1 MTRHGCLLHNYHRGI
16 SNGPISMPDGG
27 AMLHVNFNV
36 AMSIQLPQQSS

>member
-1 MTRHGCLLHNYHRGI
+1 MVVSCIIITEEFQMVQYLY
-16 SNGPISMPDGG
+16 MPDGG